1 MNTTVQKITP
11 FLWFDHQAEEAAEYY
26 TSIFKGSSIDG
37 IARYGETGPGPKGT
51 VMTVQFT
58 IEGQQFV
65 ALNGGPQF
73 KFTEAISFV
82 VNCETQHEL
91 DDLWEK
97 LLSGG
102 GQESQC
108 GWLKDKYGMSWQLVP
123 TSIEEMLQ
131 DKNPERSS
139 RVMQAVMKM
148 KKLDIAELQRAFRGD

>member
-1 MNTTVQKITP
+1 
-11 FLWFDHQAEEAAEYY
+11 
-26 TSIFKGSSIDG
+26 
-37 IARYGETGPGPKGT
+37 
-51 VMTVQFT
+51 MTVQFT

-82 VNCETQHEL
+82 VNCETQNEL

-108 GWLKDKYGMSWQLVP
+108 GWLKDKYGLSWQLVP
-123 TSIEEMLQ
+123 VSIEEMLR
-131 DKNPERSS
+131 DKDPERSG
-139 RVMQAVMKM
+139 RVMRAVMKM